1 MITRMSKRMKRHSRR
16 HRRKSVQN
24 KPIHAKCRR
33 MSIVHENRM
42 LGGRWKRYKA
52 ANGTRVNR
60 QVIGNQIKSASLKRA
75 SPLRHQRT
83 GVVHQGVVVAF
94 LTEVGVVVVVE
105 EVVMAVNDRADQ
117 PLRWMPP
124 QADVLPV
131 ASSQPAENPTPP

>member
-1 MITRMSKRMKRHSRR
+1 M
-16 HRRKSVQN
+16 QN

-33 MSIVHENRM
+33 MFIVHENRM

-75 SPLRHQRT
+75 SHSTDQRA

-94 LTEVGVVVVVE
+94 LTEVGVVVE